1 MLDDEGILQSVEQNM
16 EMIVFTLQ
24 MHRVEQGLKQCKGDD
39 RVTRENEVRCRLKC
53 LHLSGNGQTN
63 ENLILMR
70 NFSFIL
76 LKRISS
82 RGLI

>member
-16 EMIVFTLQ
+16 EMIMFTLQ

-53 LHLSGNGQTN
+53 LAMARQ
-63 ENLILMR
+63 MR
-70 NFSFIL
+70 TLF
-76 LKRISS
+76 
-82 RGLI
+82 